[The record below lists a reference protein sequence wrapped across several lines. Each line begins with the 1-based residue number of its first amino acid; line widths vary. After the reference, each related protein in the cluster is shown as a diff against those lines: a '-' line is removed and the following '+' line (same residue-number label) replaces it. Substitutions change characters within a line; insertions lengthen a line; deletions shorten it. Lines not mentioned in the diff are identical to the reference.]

1 MSWWKFIWYCSV
13 ASNKKSHLDDEYVV
27 SDDDEG
33 AGQHKKGTGLEDDQ
47 SVDLQEEETRQDEEL
62 YEEEEE
68 VNHEVEAEDFE
79 LDQETGLEE
88 DKQTAPSSSSM

>member
-1 MSWWKFIWYCSV
+1 M
-13 ASNKKSHLDDEYVV
+13 
-27 SDDDEG
+27 
-33 AGQHKKGTGLEDDQ
+33 GQHKNRAGLEDNQ
-47 SVDLQEEETRQDEEL
+47 SVELQEEGTRRDEEL

>member
-1 MSWWKFIWYCSV
+1 MKRCYYSYCAV
-13 ASNKKSHLDDEYVV
+13 ESNKKSHLDGEYVV

-33 AGQHKKGTGLEDDQ
+33 VGQHKKGAGLEDDQ
-47 SVDLQEEETRQDEEL
+47 SVELHEEETRQDEEL

-88 DKQTAPSSSSM
+88 DKQAAPSSSSM

>member
-1 MSWWKFIWYCSV
+1 MSWWKFILYCSV
-13 ASNKKSHLDDEYVV
+13 VSNKKSHLDDEYVV

-47 SVDLQEEETRQDEEL
+47 SVDLHEETRQDEEL